1 MNFKAKIYIKDKSLP
16 FYKRWDNSELLQLI
30 SISFALILLLILSNA
45 ENNIENTFES
55 ILKNI
60 IYVCLGLFLISV
72 IMRFGEYE
80 KLNGKLEGEISFQK
94 DGIKINHQ
102 LFEYNQIDD
111 FNIEFSDKYGSQTG
125 KSNGA
130 FLSQGLKN
138 SISFY
143 HNGKLIITY
152 FQLYSS
158 EQLEAIKKDL
168 FFIITNELIIF
179 KKQYLNLVDKKYKNT
194 TDYLFFIEKMKKESK
209 LS

>member
-16 FYKRWDNSELLQLI
+16 FYKKMDNSEQLQWI
-30 SISFALILLLILSNA
+30 SISFALILLLILSNT
-45 ENNIENTFES
+45 ENNIENIFES

-80 KLNGKLEGEISFQK
+80 KLNGKLEGEISFEK
-94 DGIKINHQ
+94 DGIKINNQ
-102 LFEYNQIDD
+102 LFEFNQIND

-179 KKQYLNLVDKKYKNT
+179 KKKYLNLVDKKYKNT

>member
-16 FYKRWDNSELLQLI
+16 FYKKLDNSEQLQWI
-30 SISFALILLLILSNA
+30 SISFALMLLPILSNT
-45 ENNIENTFES
+45 ENDIENTFES

-80 KLNGKLEGEISFQK
+80 KLNGKLEGEISFEK
-94 DGIKINHQ
+94 DGIKINNQ
-102 LFEYNQIDD
+102 LFEYNQIND

-158 EQLEAIKKDL
+158 EQLKAIKEDL

-194 TDYLFFIEKMKKESK
+194 TDYLLFIEKMKKESK